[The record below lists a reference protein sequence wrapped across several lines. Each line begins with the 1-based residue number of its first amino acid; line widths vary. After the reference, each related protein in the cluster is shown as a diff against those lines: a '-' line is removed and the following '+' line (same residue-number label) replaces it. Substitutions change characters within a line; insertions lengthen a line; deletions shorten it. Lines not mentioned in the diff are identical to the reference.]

1 MKRRLR
7 MLATVSL
14 LALTPGMSRA
24 GGIPVVDAAAN
35 ASLVTQIAQGAEQ
48 LGQWAQQIKAMV
60 DLLTLQ
66 NIAAE
71 VLGETVGG
79 EFAQLIDAASSL
91 YHDAGGLYGSIVSK
105 QAQWEAEIGTFMPP
119 QGGYEDMT
127 TAQLIARARQ
137 MQRLLTEGT
146 AQVQLAQSKLI
157 DRQAAYMRQAMAGGA
172 QADRSR
178 SAVAATQAA
187 AHILAA
193 QAGQLQ
199 AINHT
204 LGTMAMTI
212 ENRILTEES
221 RLQINQEMQRND
233 VEAMRQRASVSPGS
247 MTISPIQWGR

>member
-14 LALTPGMSRA
+14 LALAPGMARA

-71 VLGETVGG
+71 VLGEAVGG

-91 YHDAGGLYGSIVSK
+91 YHDASGLYGSIASK

-119 QGGYEDMT
+119 QGGYDEMT

-137 MQRLLTEGT
+137 MQQLLTQGT

-157 DRQAAYMRQAMAGGA
+157 DRQAAYMRQAMAGGE

-178 SAVAATQAA
+178 SAVSATQAA

-212 ENRILTEES
+212 ETRILTEES
-221 RLQINQEMQRND
+221 RLQINQEMRERD
-233 VEAMRQRASVSPGS
+233 IEAMRARAAAGAGQMQSN
-247 MTISPIQWGR
+247 PIQWGR

>member
-1 MKRRLR
+1 MKRRFR

-14 LALTPGMSRA
+14 LALAPGMTRA

-35 ASLVTQIAQGAEQ
+35 ASLVTQIAQGAQQ

-71 VLGETVGG
+71 VLGEAIGG

-105 QAQWEAEIGTFMPP
+105 EAQWEAEINTFMPP
-119 QGGYEDMT
+119 QGGYEGMT
-127 TAQLIARARQ
+127 TAQLIARARR
-137 MQRLLTEGT
+137 MQHLLTEGT

-233 VEAMRQRASVSPGS
+233 IEAERAVIAAGAGQMKSN
-247 MTISPIQWGR
+247 PIQWGR